1 MEAIQV
7 TKTQRFQTG
16 FTDINH
22 FRYPPGWNNETEAVK
37 PVKKIPQTD
46 AHQSGFQNPEEKAQ
60 TLSTLISGLE
70 TNLLK
75 MNQVGLKFTQHKESG
90 RIMIRVVE
98 SGTDKVIREIPEES
112 FLDLVA
118 KMEQMV
124 GILFDHH
131 A

>member
-1 MEAIQV
+1 
-7 TKTQRFQTG
+7 
-16 FTDINH
+16 
-22 FRYPPGWNNETEAVK
+22 
-37 PVKKIPQTD
+37 
-46 AHQSGFQNPEEKAQ
+46 
-60 TLSTLISGLE
+60 
-70 TNLLK
+70 LLK